1 MTHTQH
7 DTQTCSHAGECY
19 SVNMCDCTCARCTV
33 STERRLYAAN
43 VTTSCDVTPAHTHT
57 SSYLVSDLAQLARLA
72 ERSDVLSI
80 VCDHDAEY
88 FEPACK
94 LIDCTLIDYTQ
105 SAS

>member
-1 MTHTQH
+1 
-7 DTQTCSHAGECY
+7 
-19 SVNMCDCTCARCTV
+19 
-33 STERRLYAAN
+33 
-43 VTTSCDVTPAHTHT
+43 
-57 SSYLVSDLAQLARLA
+57 VSDLAQLARLA